1 VGIPESTTTKSKWG
15 IMENYST
22 QVIKPLSPD
31 ALYRRTNLPETG
43 FATITDIA
51 MPQSSVGQSRAL
63 DAIDLATQLED
74 DGFNLFVTG
83 KIDNGLRDIV
93 REMLNQA
100 SLRKASPSDIVYVY
114 NFDEPHKPVAIELP
128 TGRAPQ
134 FRDAMRALISDLR
147 VALPAAFEKE
157 DYRSHRAAL
166 EEAVRRKQ
174 VEAFSKLGE
183 KATQKGLTILRTPM
197 GFGIAPVHEG
207 QIVPPEEFNN
217 WPADRRGKTQ
227 NEIQELEGELES
239 ILRQVPAWDKEL
251 RDNIRDL
258 NRETAKLAIAHSIDE
273 TRARLVEL
281 GQAVAHL
288 EQVRDNLIENVGAFI
303 GRPEGEG
310 PDETRAASLLERYE
324 VNILVTHDAQHGR
337 APVIEE
343 VHPTLVN
350 LMGRTEYAAR
360 QGVLTTDFR
369 LIKAGALHR
378 ANGGYLILDVRS
390 LLSEPFSW
398 PALKRALRKQ
408 EITIEDVTHVMGLAG
423 TISLEPDPIKLN
435 VKVVLIGERM
445 LYYLLSSYDPEF
457 KQHFK
462 ILADFDEDITR
473 SLDTELALAQKLT
486 LAVTQKGLRPLTREA
501 AERIIEHAARL
512 ADDAEKLT
520 LVTDDMIEVIREA
533 QFWSQSAKHG
543 AIEREDVD
551 RALRERDRRNARLR
565 ERAQESIL
573 RNYALIDTAGTALGQ
588 INGLSVLELGGYRFG
603 RPTRITARVRPG
615 SGQVLDIER
624 EVALGGP
631 IHSKGVLILSGF
643 ILGRYA
649 LDVPIS
655 LSASLVFEQSYGGVE
670 GDSASSAELYAL
682 LSAIG
687 DIPLRQDLAVT
698 GSVNQHGSVQAIGG
712 VNEKIEGF
720 FDICVA
726 RGLTGSQGVIIP
738 AANIPNLMLRAD
750 VVEACRMRTFS
761 IYAVSSIDEGMSILS
776 GLQPGERD
784 ADGKFS
790 TNSVNERIEARLQK
804 FAAIRR
810 QFANEPTNQA
820 ARH

>member
-1 VGIPESTTTKSKWG
+1 
-15 IMENYST
+15 MENYPS
-22 QVIKPLSPD
+22 QVIRPLPSD
-31 ALYRRTNLPETG
+31 ALYRRTELPEIE
-43 FATITDIA
+43 FATVTDTE
-51 MPQSSVGQSRAL
+51 MSQSLVGQTRAL
-63 DAIDLATQLED
+63 DAINLATQLKD

-93 REMLNQA
+93 RDMLNRA

-114 NFDEPHKPVAIELP
+114 NFDEPHKPVAIDLP

-134 FRDAMRALISDLR
+134 FRDAMHALISDLR
-147 VALPAAFEKE
+147 VALPSAFEKE
-157 DYRSHRAAL
+157 DYRSHRTAV

-174 VEAFSKLGE
+174 VDAFSKLGE
-183 KATQKGLTILRTPM
+183 RAAQKGLTILRTPM

-207 QIVPPEEFNN
+207 QIVPPEEFNS
-217 WPADRRGKTQ
+217 WPAERRGKAQ
-227 NEIQELEGELES
+227 NDIQELEGELEK

-251 RDNIRDL
+251 RDSIREL

-281 GQAVAHL
+281 DKAVAHL
-288 EQVRDNLIENVGAFI
+288 ERVRDNLIENVAVFI
-303 GRPEGEG
+303 GRAEGEG
-310 PDETRAASLLERYE
+310 PDETRAGSLLERYE
-324 VNILVTHDAQHGR
+324 VNILVTHDVQDKR
-337 APVIEE
+337 APVVEE

-378 ANGGYLILDVRS
+378 ANGGYLILDARS

-398 PALKRALRKQ
+398 PALKRALRQQK
-408 EITIEDVTHVMGLAG
+408 ITIEDVTHFMGLAG
-423 TISLEPDPIKLN
+423 TISLEPDPIELD

-457 KQHFK
+457 KQYFK
-462 ILADFDEDITR
+462 ILADFDEDMIR
-473 SLDTELALAQKLT
+473 SANTEVALAQKLT
-486 LAVTQKGLRPLTREA
+486 LTAARKGIRSLTRGA
-501 AERIIEHAARL
+501 IERIIEHAARL
-512 ADDAEKLT
+512 ADDAEKLS

-533 QFWSQSAKHG
+533 QFWSESVKHE
-543 AIEREDVD
+543 AVAREDVD
-551 RALRERDRRNARLR
+551 RALRERDRRNARVR

-573 RNYALIDTAGTALGQ
+573 RNYALIDTEGAAVGQ

-720 FDICVA
+720 FDICAA
-726 RGLTGSQGVIIP
+726 RGLCGSQGVIIP

-750 VVEACRMRTFS
+750 VVEACRAGTFS
-761 IYAVSSIDEGMSILS
+761 VYAVSRIDEGMSILS
-776 GLQPGERD
+776 GLVPGERV
-784 ADGKFS
+784 AEGQFS
-790 TNSVNERIEARLQK
+790 VGSINARIEARLLK

-810 QFANEPTNQA
+810 QFASEPSNRA
-820 ARH
+820 DMH